1 MKYLVLIGDG
11 MSDYPVKELGGKTPL
26 EAAKTPNMDFLAQNG
41 ECGWVQNVPSG
52 MSPGSDVAAM
62 SIFGYDP
69 KKYYTGRGPLE
80 AASLGVKLN
89 KNEVAFRCN
98 LVTVKD
104 GKMDD
109 FTAGHISNREAEQII
124 KTLNKKL
131 GSKAV
136 KFYSGLSYRHLLVIS
151 NLSARGA
158 VPAGRQE
165 SAFGGKDQNSKI
177 KCTPPHDITGKL
189 IEDYLPQG
197 GGSDLIRHLMKES
210 IMPLLEHQVNIK
222 RIKVGKKPASMIWLW
237 GQGAAPQLIPFR
249 KKYKKSGAVITAVHL
264 LKGLGNI
271 LGLKIIDV
279 PGATGFLDTNYKG
292 KAEYALRA
300 LKKCDLVFVH
310 VEAPDEAGHMGDVKG
325 KIQAIEDFD
334 KKVVGTILNALRVT
348 RYALRILVLP
358 DHPTP
363 IAKMTHTSDPVPF
376 VIYSSRVTCLPAGTA
391 SNEKRVKG
399 FSEREIKKSKL
410 FIKRGHELMKRLLGL
425 K

>member
-11 MSDYPVKELGGKTPL
+11 MSDYPLKELGGKTPL

-109 FTAGHISNREAEQII
+109 FTSGHISTEEAGQII
-124 KTLNKKL
+124 KTLDKKL
-131 GSKAV
+131 GSKTV
-136 KFYSGLSYRHLLVIS
+136 KFYTGLSYRHLLVIS
-151 NLSARGA
+151 NDKFLRRRRIRLWRKMS
-158 VPAGRQE
+158 
-165 SAFGGKDQNSKI
+165 NL
-177 KCTPPHDITGKL
+177 KCTPPHDITGKM
-189 IEDYLPQG
+189 IENHLPSGQ
-197 GGSDLIRHLMKES
+197 GSDLVRHLMKES
-210 IMPLLEHQVNIK
+210 IMPLLEHPVNIK
-222 RIKVGKKPASMIWLW
+222 RIKAGKKPASMIWLW
-237 GQGAAPQLIPFR
+237 GQGAAPQLMPFR

-271 LGLKIIDV
+271 LGLKVIDV

-310 VEAPDEAGHMGDVKG
+310 VEAPDEAGHMGDLRG
-325 KIQAIEDFD
+325 KIKAIEDFD
-334 KKVVGTILNALRVT
+334 CKVVGTILEDIRKSGNRGIK
-348 RYALRILVLP
+348 ILLLP

-363 IAKMTHTSDPVPF
+363 ISKMTHTSDPVPF
-376 VIYSSRVTCLPAGTA
+376 VIFDS
-391 SNEKRVKG
+391 RVKG
-399 FSEREIKKSKL
+399 QGAGVKGFNEKEIRKSKL
-410 FIKRGHELMKRLLGL
+410 FVAHGHELMKRLLGL
-425 K
+425 E